1 MATTVAVHA
10 GATSERRFYSAMALA
25 FLAVVLAGFSRTF
38 FLRPLFP
45 DRPVPPEPIF
55 LIHGATAAA
64 WILLFLVQARLVAND
79 RTRLHRRLGAWAG
92 AALAVLIVVLG
103 VQGALVAAAR
113 PGGFIGVPVPPLQF
127 LTVPLF
133 DITLFG
139 TFVAM
144 AIARRRDLQAHKRW
158 MLLATVNLLPA
169 ALARVPNIRMF
180 GGPLAFLWFT
190 DLFVLALVAWDV
202 RSRGR
207 LHPATL
213 LGGGLI
219 VASQPLRLLVGGTEP
234 WLAFARWATG

>member
-1 MATTVAVHA
+1 MATTATAHVAA
-10 GATSERRFYSAMALA
+10 SSERRFYSAMGLA
-25 FLAVVLAGFSRTF
+25 FLTVVFVGFSRSF

-64 WILLFLVQARLVAND
+64 WILLFLVQARLVANR
-79 RTRLHRRLGAWAG
+79 RTALHRRLGAWG
-92 AALAVLIVVLG
+92 GLALAVLIVVLG
-103 VQGALVAAAR
+103 VQGALLAAAR
-113 PGGFIGVPVPPLQF
+113 PGGFVGVPVPPLQF

-139 TFVAM
+139 VFVAL
-144 AIARRRDLQAHKRW
+144 AIARRGDLQAHKRW

-169 ALARVPNIRMF
+169 ALARVPNIRLF

-190 DLFVLALVAWDV
+190 DLFVLALVAWDL

-207 LHPATL
+207 LHRATAW
-213 LGGGLI
+213 GGAVI
-219 VASQPLRLLVGGTEP
+219 VASQPLRLMLGGTEP
-234 WLAFARWATG
+234 WLTFARWATG